1 MGKTGVSTSLEI
13 SNPEQKASGDF
24 YGQYFWKDYD
34 VQDAGF
40 LDFIVSHVGHERLM
54 SAETLLDIGA
64 GSGKYAI
71 LLKQA
76 YPHLRV
82 DALDFSADNVETMVT
97 NANAAG
103 VDIAITE
110 GSALDLPYE
119 TNTFDI
125 VLCVYMLQHT
135 LDPRQ
140 GFLEAARVAGPGG
153 TVLYAI
159 GRENGMGKVH
169 SKTRKLFGSVPASL
183 RRPSVL
189 PFVPLYWSLLKAT
202 GSRKASENDLT
213 IDLIDW
219 LYNPLQKFVAEAD
232 ILSWFDQAGLTYKS
246 LGYTGLIKSM
256 HICRGT
262 KQAGSAQ

>member
-1 MGKTGVSTSLEI
+1 MGKTDMSTSLDI
-13 SNPEQKASGDF
+13 SGPEQKASGDF

-40 LDFIVSHVGHERLM
+40 LEFIVSHVDHERLM

-71 LLKQA
+71 LLKRA
-76 YPHLRV
+76 YPHLRIA
-82 DALDFSADNVETMVT
+82 ALDFSADNVATMVT
-97 NANAAG
+97 NADAAG
-103 VDIAITE
+103 VDIAVTE
-110 GSALDLPYE
+110 GSALDLPYDD
-119 TNTFDI
+119 NAFDI

-135 LDPRQ
+135 PDPRQ
-140 GFLEAARVAGPGG
+140 GFLEAARVAAPGG

-159 GRENGMGKVH
+159 GRENGMGKLH
-169 SKTRKLFGSVPASL
+169 SKSRNLFGRVPASL

-202 GSRKASENDLT
+202 GRRKASENDLT
-213 IDLIDW
+213 IDLVDW
-219 LYNPLQKFVAEAD
+219 LYNPLQKFVLEAD
-232 ILSWFDQAGLTYKS
+232 ILSWFDQAGLTYSS
-246 LGYTGLIKSM
+246 LGYTGLMKSM

-262 KQAGSAQ
+262 KQTGSNK

>member
-40 LDFIVSHVGHERLM
+40 LDFIVSNVGHERLM

-82 DALDFSADNVETMVT
+82 DALDFSEDNVETMVT
-97 NANAAG
+97 NADAAG
-103 VDIAITE
+103 VDIAVTE

-140 GFLEAARVAGPGG
+140 GFLEAARVAAPGG

-169 SKTRKLFGSVPASL
+169 SKTRKLFGRVPASL

-232 ILSWFDQAGLTYKS
+232 ILSWFDQAGLNYKS